1 MTDTIQTNID
11 EILQL
16 FSRGAQ
22 LQGADMRSCQQ
33 VDVQDMNLA
42 MNEELSMLDNGYDGV
57 LLGSIINQWFRL
69 LDTASVV
76 SAYVAKYT
84 GGVIQYSSQMDIEHI
99 ILVTKMSHKL
109 DLVSEEIKK
118 LRTNLGNK

>member
-1 MTDTIQTNID
+1 MTDIVQTNID

-22 LQGADMRSCQQ
+22 LQSSDMNSCQQ
-33 VDVQDMNLA
+33 VDVQDMNQA
-42 MNEELSMLDNGYDGV
+42 MSEELSMLDSGYDGV
-57 LLGSIINQWFRL
+57 LLGSVINPLFRL

-84 GGVIQYSSQMDIEHI
+84 NGVIQYSSQMDIEHI
-99 ILVTKMSHKL
+99 ILVTQMSDKIER
-109 DLVSEEIKK
+109 VSEEIKK
-118 LRTNLGNK
+118 LRKNLGNK

>member
-1 MTDTIQTNID
+1 MAELIQTNID

-16 FSRGAQ
+16 FSRGA
-22 LQGADMRSCQQ
+22 DVNSCEHF
-33 VDVQDMNLA
+33 DVQDMNRA
-42 MNEELSMLDNGYDGV
+42 MNEEISMLDNGYNGV
-57 LLGSIINQWFRL
+57 LLGGVINPLFRL

-118 LRTNLGNK
+118 LRKSVSVQK